1 MSGGIA
7 QLVAVGAQDAH
18 LVGQPEVSFFRSNYK
33 RHTNFA
39 QTVERQVIQGNPSA
53 GGMSTVR
60 FERKGDMV
68 GYVYIA
74 PNKAGKAHKLTPA
87 EWVNAI
93 SKVELLIGGQVIDE
107 QTSQFSQFMVPTILA
122 QNLTKSTSGFAEVQ
136 SKFYPLRFSFCENA
150 QTAIPLIALQYHDV
164 ELRIT
169 WGSDLDAATYE
180 VYSQFIHLDTDE
192 RTTLSSTPQNMLI
205 TQTQKAV
212 ASASR
217 TQELNFNHPIKCLV
231 ASSVT
236 LTKTLPAAMT
246 ANSSGG
252 NTASSGDSSVNAYKA
267 FDGSDSTNYVS
278 PVAYS
283 SSSPYGYTGSNSLGG
298 VNGEWVKIQLAS
310 AITPTSVFVKAR
322 PSGTNFAVP
331 PNSWRIMGSNDGTNW
346 TQLHASTTLVDSSSG
361 TTESFTNTTSY
372 TYLGFVVTNLS
383 FVGPNDPT
391 WTLSHLSFTGDTR
404 DGLAIADDTNKMK
417 LQINGTDVTDFK
429 YVDPNYTAVTSYYH
443 TASSKDAGAS
453 GENDKFFLYPF
464 CLDTSK
470 VQPTG
475 SLNFSRLDSARLVND
490 TANSSDDIYAVN
502 YNILRIENGMGGL
515 MYSN

>member
-53 GGMSTVR
+53 GSMSTVR

-74 PNKAGKAHKLTPA
+74 PNDGTKAVNFSAA
-87 EWVNAI
+87 DWVNAI
-93 SKVELLIGGQVIDE
+93 SKVELLVGGQVIDE
-107 QTSQFSQFMVPTILA
+107 QTSEFSQYMAPTILA
-122 QNLTKSTSGFAEVQ
+122 QNLTKSTSGFAQAPE

-169 WGSDLDAATYE
+169 WGSNLGGATYE

-192 RTTLSSTPQNMLI
+192 RTALSSTPQNMLI

-212 ASASR
+212 SSASK

-231 ASSVT
+231 AA
-236 LTKTLPAAMT
+236 KPA
-246 ANSSGG
+246 
-252 NTASSGDSSVNAYKA
+252 
-267 FDGSDSTNYVS
+267 
-278 PVAYS
+278 
-283 SSSPYGYTGSNSLGG
+283 
-298 VNGEWVKIQLAS
+298 
-310 AITPTSVFVKAR
+310 
-322 PSGTNFAVP
+322 
-331 PNSWRIMGSNDGTNW
+331 
-346 TQLHASTTLVDSSSG
+346 
-361 TTESFTNTTSY
+361 
-372 TYLGFVVTNLS
+372 
-383 FVGPNDPT
+383 
-391 WTLSHLSFTGDTR
+391 
-404 DGLAIADDTNKMK
+404 GLAIAAVANKMK
-417 LQINGTDVTDFK
+417 LQINGTDVSDFK

-443 TASSKDAGAS
+443 TASSKDAEHLTGA
-453 GENDKFFLYPF
+453 NNKFFLYPF

-490 TANSSDDIYAVN
+490 TANSSEDIYAVN

>member
-53 GGMSTVR
+53 GSMSTVR

-74 PNKAGKAHKLTPA
+74 PTKSGIAHKLTSA
-87 EWVNAI
+87 QWVAAI

-107 QTSQFSQFMVPTILA
+107 QTSTFSQYMAPTVLA
-122 QNLTKSTSGFAEVQ
+122 QNLTKSTSGFAEKE

-150 QTAIPLIALQYHDV
+150 QSAIPLIALQYHDV

-169 WGSDLDAATYE
+169 WGTNLSMATYE

-192 RTTLSSTPQNMLI
+192 RTALSSTPQNMLI
-205 TQTQKAV
+205 TQTQKAI
-212 ASASR
+212 ASVSKI
-217 TQELNFNHPIKCLV
+217 QELNFNHPIKYLV
-231 ASSVT
+231 A
-236 LTKTLPAAMT
+236 
-246 ANSSGG
+246 
-252 NTASSGDSSVNAYKA
+252 AY
-267 FDGSDSTNYVS
+267 GS
-278 PVAYS
+278 A
-283 SSSPYGYTGSNSLGG
+283 
-298 VNGEWVKIQLAS
+298 
-310 AITPTSVFVKAR
+310 
-322 PSGTNFAVP
+322 
-331 PNSWRIMGSNDGTNW
+331 
-346 TQLHASTTLVDSSSG
+346 
-361 TTESFTNTTSY
+361 
-372 TYLGFVVTNLS
+372 
-383 FVGPNDPT
+383 
-391 WTLSHLSFTGDTR
+391 
-404 DGLAIADDTNKMK
+404 LAIAADANKMK

-443 TASSKDAGAS
+443 TTSSKDAAAS

-502 YNILRIENGMGGL
+502 YNVLRIENGMGGL

>member
-7 QLVAVGAQDAH
+7 QLVAIGAQDAH

-39 QTVERQVIQGNPSA
+39 QTVERQVVQGNPSSN
-53 GGMSTVR
+53 GMSTVR

-74 PNKAGKAHKLTPA
+74 PNDGTKAVTFSPA
-87 EWVNAI
+87 DWVNAI

-107 QTSQFSQFMVPTILA
+107 QTSTFSQYIAPSILA
-122 QNLTKSTSGFAEVQ
+122 QNLTKSTSGFGEVAE

-169 WGSDLDAATYE
+169 WGTDLDEATYE

-192 RTTLSSTPQNMLI
+192 RTALSSAPQNMLI
-205 TQTQKAV
+205 TQTQKAI
-212 ASASR
+212 ASASKI
-217 TQELNFNHPIKCLV
+217 QELNFNHPIKCLV
-231 ASSVT
+231 A
-236 LTKTLPAAMT
+236 A
-246 ANSSGG
+246 
-252 NTASSGDSSVNAYKA
+252 DSSA
-267 FDGSDSTNYVS
+267 
-278 PVAYS
+278 
-283 SSSPYGYTGSNSLGG
+283 
-298 VNGEWVKIQLAS
+298 
-310 AITPTSVFVKAR
+310 
-322 PSGTNFAVP
+322 
-331 PNSWRIMGSNDGTNW
+331 
-346 TQLHASTTLVDSSSG
+346 
-361 TTESFTNTTSY
+361 
-372 TYLGFVVTNLS
+372 LS
-383 FVGPNDPT
+383 
-391 WTLSHLSFTGDTR
+391 
-404 DGLAIADDTNKMK
+404 IAADANKMK

-429 YVDPNYTAVTSYYH
+429 YVDPHYTAVTSYYH
-443 TASSKDAGAS
+443 TVGSKPITSILTTSPGPVSNLLDDLQDQTYTSTLSAT

-464 CLDTSK
+464 CIDTSK

-490 TANSSDDIYAVN
+490 TANSDDDIYAVN
-502 YNILRIENGMGGL
+502 YNVLRIENGMGGL

>member
-74 PNKAGKAHKLTPA
+74 PTKAGIAHKLTPA
-87 EWVNAI
+87 NWVKAI

-107 QTSQFSQFMVPTILA
+107 QTSTFSQYIAPSILA
-122 QNLTKSTSGFAEVQ
+122 QNLTKSTSGFGEVAE

-169 WGSDLDAATYE
+169 WGTNLDGATYE

-192 RTTLSSTPQNMLI
+192 RTALSSAPQNMLI
-205 TQTQKAV
+205 TQTQKAI
-212 ASASR
+212 ASASKI
-217 TQELNFNHPIKCLV
+217 QELNFNHPIKCLV
-231 ASSVT
+231 A
-236 LTKTLPAAMT
+236 A
-246 ANSSGG
+246 
-252 NTASSGDSSVNAYKA
+252 
-267 FDGSDSTNYVS
+267 DGS
-278 PVAYS
+278 A
-283 SSSPYGYTGSNSLGG
+283 
-298 VNGEWVKIQLAS
+298 
-310 AITPTSVFVKAR
+310 
-322 PSGTNFAVP
+322 
-331 PNSWRIMGSNDGTNW
+331 
-346 TQLHASTTLVDSSSG
+346 
-361 TTESFTNTTSY
+361 
-372 TYLGFVVTNLS
+372 LS
-383 FVGPNDPT
+383 
-391 WTLSHLSFTGDTR
+391 
-404 DGLAIADDTNKMK
+404 IAADANKMK
-417 LQINGTDVTDFK
+417 LQINGTDVADFK
-429 YVDPNYTAVTSYYH
+429 YVDPHYTAVTSYYH
-443 TASSKDAGAS
+443 TVGSKPITSLSTTASTLESNVVSDLNAQKYTSTLSAT

-502 YNILRIENGMGGL
+502 YNVLRIENGMGGL